1 MTSVEVIIHDNLVK
15 VITNHSK
22 NACLKTRP
30 VDASTLNK
38 PLERIHSAHF
48 LDRSGSMEGQA
59 LEEAKRCVAYIIEQL
74 TVKDCP
80 E

>member
-1 MTSVEVIIHDNLVK
+1 MLHRISVRKSHVIAF
-15 VITNHSK
+15 TE

-30 VDASTLNK
+30 VDAFTLNK
-38 PLERIHSAHF
+38 LLERIHSAHF
-48 LDRSGSMEGQA
+48 LDRSDSMKGQA
-59 LEEAKRCVAYIIEQL
+59 LEEAKRCAAYIIDQL